1 MGVIQRIKKPTTR
14 KGKKVLLSK
23 EPKAIEG
30 PKQCIFLQGRNPSE
44 RARKVLK
51 DLYDLKKPDAAFLSR
66 KNDFV
71 PFEDATLIEKLCY
84 KKEAALF
91 GVSSHSKKRP
101 HNIILGRTFNYGI
114 LDMIELGADNFK
126 AMSEFHNMKVLAGIK
141 PCLLFNG
148 PAWDLNQDLK
158 RLKSLFTDFFHR
170 EKVETIRL
178 QGLEHALSFTAT
190 DDGNIYVRSYRILLK
205 KSGQRTP
212 RVELEEIGP
221 SIDFKL
227 RRTRLAS
234 EDLFKEACR
243 VPREVKPLTKKNIS
257 KDAFGTKHGRIHM
270 GKQDIQRLQTRKM
283 KGLKKSVE
291 EKKEM
296 LLKRKK
302 ARKEAKIAQAIDGQ

>member
-1 MGVIQRIKKPTTR
+1 MGVMQRIKKPTTR
-14 KGKKVLLSK
+14 RGKKVLLSK
-23 EPKAIEG
+23 EPKFIEG
-30 PKQCIFLQGRNPSE
+30 PKQCIFIQGRKPSE

-51 DLYDLKKPDAAFLSR
+51 DIYDLKKPDAAYLNR

-126 AMSEFHNMKVLAGIK
+126 SMSEFHNMKVLSGLK

-148 PAWDLNQDLK
+148 PSWELNHDLK
-158 RLKSLFTDFFHR
+158 RLKSLFIDFFHR

-178 QGLEHALSFTAT
+178 QGLEHAFSFTAT
-190 DDGNIYVRSYRILLK
+190 EDGNIYVRSYRILLK

-212 RVELEEIGP
+212 RIELEEIGP

-234 EDLFKEACR
+234 DDLLKEACR
-243 VPREVKPLTKKNIS
+243 VPRELKPITKKNIS
-257 KDAFGTKHGRIHM
+257 RDAFGSKMGRIHM

-283 KGLKKSVE
+283 KGLKRTAE

-296 LLKRKK
+296 LLKKKK
-302 ARKEAKIAQAIDGQ
+302 AKKEAKAQAQ

>member
-1 MGVIQRIKKPTTR
+1 MAVIQRIKKPTTR
-14 KGKKVLLSK
+14 RGKKVLLSK
-23 EPKAIEG
+23 EPKPIEG

-44 RARKVLK
+44 RTRKLLK
-51 DLYDLKKPDAAFLSR
+51 DIYDLKKPDAAFLSR

-71 PFEDATLIEKLCY
+71 PFEDSSLIEKMCY

-91 GVSSHSKKRP
+91 GVGSHSKKRP

-114 LDMIELGADNFK
+114 LDMIELGADKYK
-126 AMSEFHNMKVLAGIK
+126 AMSEFHNMKVLAGLK

-170 EKVETIRL
+170 EKVESIRL

-190 DDGNIYVRSYRILLK
+190 DDGCIYFRSYRILLK

-227 RRTRLAS
+227 RRSKLAS
-234 EDLFKEACR
+234 DDLYKEACKI
-243 VPREVKPLTKKNIS
+243 PKELKPITKKNIS
-257 KDAFGTKHGRIHM
+257 KDAFGTKLGRIHI
-270 GKQDIQRLQTRKM
+270 GKQDINRLQTRKM
-283 KGLKKSVE
+283 KGLKKTPE
-291 EKKEM
+291 EKKQI
-296 LLKRKK
+296 LIKK
-302 ARKEAKIAQAIDGQ
+302 KMARQAAKKTQAMAA

>member
-1 MGVIQRIKKPTTR
+1 MAVIQRIKKPTTR
-14 KGKKVLLSK
+14 RGKKVLLSK
-23 EPKAIEG
+23 EPKPIEG

-44 RARKVLK
+44 RTRKLLK
-51 DLYDLKKPDAAFLSR
+51 DIYDLKKPDAAFLSR

-71 PFEDATLIEKLCY
+71 PFEDSSLIEKLSY

-91 GVSSHSKKRP
+91 GVGSHSKKRP

-114 LDMIELGADNFK
+114 LDMIELGADKYK
-126 AMSEFHNMKVLAGIK
+126 AMSEFHNMKVLAGLK
-141 PCLLFNG
+141 PCLIFNG

-170 EKVETIRL
+170 EKVESIRL

-190 DDGNIYVRSYRILLK
+190 DDGSIYFRSYRILLK

-227 RRTRLAS
+227 RRTKLAS
-234 EDLFKEACR
+234 DDLYKESCKI
-243 VPREVKPLTKKNIS
+243 PKELKPITKKNIS
-257 KDAFGTKHGRIHM
+257 KDAFGTKMGRIHI
-270 GKQDIQRLQTRKM
+270 GKQDINRLQTRKM
-283 KGLKKSVE
+283 KGLKKTPE
-291 EKKEM
+291 EKKQM
-296 LLKRKK
+296 LMKKKMARQAAKRT
-302 ARKEAKIAQAIDGQ
+302 QAMAA

>member
-30 PKQCIFLQGRNPSE
+30 PKQCIFLQARNPSE
-44 RARKVLK
+44 QARNVLK
-51 DLYDLKKPDAAFLSR
+51 DMYNLKKPDAAYLSR

-71 PFEDATLIEKLCY
+71 PFEDASVVEKLCY

-91 GVSSHSKKRP
+91 GISSHSKKRP
-101 HNIILGRTFNYGI
+101 HNIILGRTFNYNI
-114 LDMIELGADNFK
+114 LDMIELGADKFK
-126 AMSEFHNMKVLAGIK
+126 AMSEFHNMKVLAGTK

-158 RLKSLFTDFFHR
+158 RLKSLFTDFFYR

-178 QGLEHALSFTAT
+178 QGLEHVLSFTST
-190 DDGNIYVRSYRILLK
+190 QDGTIYVRSYRILLK

-212 RVELEEIGP
+212 RIELEEIGP

-227 RRTRLAS
+227 RRTKLAS
-234 EDLFKEACR
+234 DDLYKEACK
-243 VPREVKPLTKKNIS
+243 VPRELKPLPKKNIS
-257 KDAFGTKHGRIHM
+257 TDAFGTKMGRVHM
-270 GKQDIQRLQTRKM
+270 GRQDINRLQTRKM
-283 KGLKKSVE
+283 KGLKKSAE
-291 EKKEM
+291 EKKQM
-296 LLKRKK
+296 LLKKK
-302 ARKEAKIAQAIDGQ
+302 MAKKEAKKTPPVN

>member
-14 KGKKVLLSK
+14 KGKKVLQSK
-23 EPKAIEG
+23 EPKPIEG
-30 PKQCIFLQGRNPSE
+30 PKQCIFLQARNPSE

-51 DLYDLKKPDAAFLSR
+51 DIYNLKKPDAAYLSR

-91 GVSSHSKKRP
+91 GISSHSKKRP
-101 HNIILGRTFNYGI
+101 HNIVLGRTFDYGV

-126 AMSEFHNMKVLAGIK
+126 AMSEFHNMKVLAGVK

-158 RLKSLFTDFFHR
+158 RIKSLFVDFFHR
-170 EKVETIRL
+170 EKIESIRL
-178 QGLEHALSFTAT
+178 QGLEHVLSFTAS
-190 DDGNIYVRSYRILLK
+190 DDGIIYLRSYRILLK

-227 RRTRLAS
+227 RRTRLAAD
-234 EDLFKEACR
+234 ELFKEACK
-243 VPREVKPLTKKNIS
+243 VPKELKPLTKKNIS
-257 KDAFGTKHGRIHM
+257 RDAFGSKLGRVHI
-270 GKQDIQRLQTRKM
+270 GKQDIKRLQTRKM
-283 KGLKKSVE
+283 KGLKKTAE

-302 ARKEAKIAQAIDGQ
+302 ARKDAKSFQATV

>member
-1 MGVIQRIKKPTTR
+1 MAVMQRIKKPTTR

-23 EPKAIEG
+23 EPKPVEG
-30 PKQCIFLQGRNPSE
+30 PKQCIFLQGRNPSD
-44 RARKVLK
+44 RARKVLR
-51 DLYDLKKPDAAFLSR
+51 DIYDLKKPDAAFLNR

-71 PFEDATLIEKLCY
+71 PFEDATLIEKICY

-101 HNIILGRTFNYGI
+101 HNVILGRTFNYGV
-114 LDMIELGADNFK
+114 LDMIELGAENFK
-126 AMSEFHNMKVLAGIK
+126 AMSEFHNMKVLAGLK

-158 RLKSLFTDFFHR
+158 RLKSLFTDFFYR

-178 QGLEHALSFTAT
+178 QGLEHVLSFTAT
-190 DDGNIYVRSYRILLK
+190 DDGNIFVRSYRILLK

-234 EDLFKEACR
+234 DDLIREACR
-243 VPREVKPLTKKNIS
+243 VPRELKPITKKNIS
-257 KDAFGTKHGRIHM
+257 KDAFGSKMGRIHM
-270 GKQDIQRLQTRKM
+270 GKQDINRLQTRKM
-283 KGLKKSVE
+283 KGLKKSAE

-296 LLKRKK
+296 LLKKK
-302 ARKEAKIAQAIDGQ
+302 IAKKEAKAQAINSQ

>member
-30 PKQCIFLQGRNPSE
+30 AKQCLFLQARNPSE

-51 DLYDLKKPDAAFLSR
+51 DIYDLKKPDAAYLSR

-71 PFEDATLIEKLCY
+71 PFEDASLIEKLCY
-84 KKEAALF
+84 KKEASLF

-101 HNIILGRTFNYGI
+101 HNIVLGRTFNYNI
-114 LDMIELGADNFK
+114 LDMIELGAENFK
-126 AMSEFHNMKVLAGIK
+126 AMQDFHNMKVLTGIK

-148 PAWDLNQDLK
+148 PAWDLNQELK
-158 RLKSLFTDFFHR
+158 RLKNLFTDFFHR

-178 QGLEHALSFTAT
+178 QGLEHVISFTAT
-190 DDGNIYVRSYRILLK
+190 DEGLIYLRSYRILLK

-212 RVELEEIGP
+212 RIELEEIGP

-227 RRTRLAS
+227 RRTKLAS
-234 EDLFKEACR
+234 DDLYKEACR
-243 VPREVKPLTKKNIS
+243 VPKEIKAVAKKNIS
-257 KDAFGTKHGRIHM
+257 KDAFGTKFGRIHM
-270 GKQDIQRLQTRKM
+270 GKQNINRLQTRKM
-283 KGLKKSVE
+283 KGLRKTPE
-291 EKKEM
+291 EKKKF
-296 LLKRKK
+296 LQKK
-302 ARKEAKIAQAIDGQ
+302 KLAKKQQRTQTA

>member
-14 KGKKVLLSK
+14 KGKKVLLSR

-30 PKQCIFLQGRNPSE
+30 PKQCIFLQARNPSE

-51 DLYDLKKPDAAFLSR
+51 DIYTLKKPDAAFLSR

-71 PFEDATLIEKLCY
+71 PFEDATVIEKLCY

-101 HNIILGRTFNYGI
+101 HNIVLGRTFNYNI

-126 AMSEFHNMKVLAGIK
+126 AMSEFHNIKVLSGIK

-148 PAWDLNQDLK
+148 PAWVLNPELK
-158 RLKSLFTDFFHR
+158 RLKNLLTDFFYR

-178 QGLEHALSFTAT
+178 QGLEHAISFTAT
-190 DDGNIYVRSYRILLK
+190 DDGVIYLRSYRILLK

-212 RVELEEIGP
+212 RIELEEIGP

-227 RRTRLAS
+227 RRTKLAS
-234 EDLFKEACR
+234 DDLCREACR
-243 VPREVKPLTKKNIS
+243 IPKEVKPITKKNLS
-257 KDAFGTKHGRIHM
+257 TDAFGTKLGRVHM
-270 GKQDIQRLQTRKM
+270 SKQDINRLQTRKM
-283 KGLKKSVE
+283 KGLKKTPE
-291 EKKEM
+291 EKKKM
-296 LLKRKK
+296 LMKKKLAKK
-302 ARKEAKIAQAIDGQ
+302 AAKQANLISSL

>member
-101 HNIILGRTFNYGI
+101 HNIILGRTFNYGV

-227 RRTRLAS
+227 RRTKLAS

-257 KDAFGTKHGRIHM
+257 KDAFGTKLGRVHM

-283 KGLKKSVE
+283 KGLKKSAE